1 MSSSRM
7 SPSAV
12 VERPV
17 ERVPGERAGLLAHV
31 AAARCPRGDQPA
43 PRGGLRRVEAG
54 GRAALAGEHEG
65 DAEGAVSAGV
75 LVAKNRGVAGPDVA
89 REAAEAD
96 GAAVAGDGV
105 PDEELEPA
113 GPAAEEHAAVAASQ
127 EAPVAVAEHERGP
140 RGRGEG
146 DE

>member
-1 MSSSRM
+1 M
-7 SPSAV
+7 
-12 VERPV
+12 
-17 ERVPGERAGLLAHV
+17 
-31 AAARCPRGDQPA
+31 
-43 PRGGLRRVEAG
+43 
-54 GRAALAGEHEG
+54 
-65 DAEGAVSAGV
+65 SAGV